1 MKFARLFPV
10 SLIASLALLP
20 LTAFAGHHEAGETVV
35 HGNEAGTENV
45 AAAFVKLPVSTTLLK

>member
-35 HGNEAGTENV
+35 HGNEA
-45 AAAFVKLPVSTTLLK
+45 